1 MFKKILISIFSSK
14 VMLQINRADAKECHI
29 GNNSFHQVK
38 DQPGLLESPLAGE
51 TLRKTVEGC
60 AEEEE
65 GDGNDCSLVR
75 AALQEEWERV
85 KERLR

>member
-1 MFKKILISIFSSK
+1 
-14 VMLQINRADAKECHI
+14 MLQINIVKPMRKNPALGTI
-29 GNNSFHQVK
+29 LFTTILPPSQVK
-38 DQPGLLESPLAGE
+38 DQPGLLESPLVGE

-60 AEEEE
+60 AEEE

>member
-1 MFKKILISIFSSK
+1 MISIFSSNI
-14 VMLQINRADAKECHI
+14 MLKISRADAKECHI
-29 GNNSFHQVK
+29 ENNSFHQVK

-60 AEEEE
+60 AEEE